1 MKGKEG
7 GLMVEQDFAGNL
19 FTGQH
24 YMVFRCFFSFGFRD
38 WTMNI
43 LVYTFWKISI
53 LWDPGAIS
61 WVEKNGGE
69 SFQER
74 VRRPLGCYC

>member
-38 WTMNI
+38 
-43 LVYTFWKISI
+43 
-53 LWDPGAIS
+53 
-61 WVEKNGGE
+61 
-69 SFQER
+69 
-74 VRRPLGCYC
+74 